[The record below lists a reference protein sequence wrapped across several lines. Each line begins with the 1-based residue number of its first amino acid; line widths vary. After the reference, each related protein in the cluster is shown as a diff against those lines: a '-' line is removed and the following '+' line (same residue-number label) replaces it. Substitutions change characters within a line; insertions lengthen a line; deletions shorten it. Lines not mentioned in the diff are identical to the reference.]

1 MRVALSSA
9 RICGRSAPDHAL
21 DEEKQMPIATP
32 PIPASAAVGSPRRS
46 RLDWFRSA
54 SFGLFIHFDQA
65 SRLGVDLSWPMV
77 GLTSDDGTGVHARS
91 AVDYFRHADEFD
103 PREWDPRAIAQ
114 AARDAG
120 MQYAVFTT
128 KHHSG
133 WASWPSEATPLN
145 ISTSPYG
152 ARGGDLVRDYVDA
165 FREAGLRIG
174 FYYSVSDWSDP
185 DYPAWRAEF
194 APYAF
199 EEYPRAT
206 PEQWVRFREGM
217 KAELSELLTNY
228 GPIDLLWFDGGW
240 ERTEEEWDSAELER
254 HIRSHQP
261 DIVLNDRLPGIGD
274 YVTPEQSIPAELL
287 SDAWEA
293 CITMNDT
300 WGWDPSD
307 HDYKT
312 TAHLIRTLVD
322 CVANGGSLLL
332 NVGPSSTGA
341 LPHEEEKSLHEI
353 AGWMRTHR
361 ESVIGARPGLEP
373 WQFYGPTTM
382 NADALYLHLVAW
394 PDETAT
400 VRGIRPQSV
409 LGVELLTT
417 GEDLDFRAVVD
428 PAHARDDDP
437 LGNLVISIP
446 QDRPMG
452 PLPVIR
458 IRFRAGTAGTDRFT
472 PVSVGGRGET
482 PAPGSA
488 G

>member
-1 MRVALSSA
+1 
-9 RICGRSAPDHAL
+9 
-21 DEEKQMPIATP
+21 MPTATHATP
-32 PIPASAAVGSPRRS
+32 APHAASSVHRS
-46 RLDWFRSA
+46 RLEWFRSA

-65 SRLGVDLSWPMV
+65 SQLGVDLSWPMV
-77 GLTSDDGTGVHARS
+77 GLTSDDGSGVHARR
-91 AVDYFRHADEFD
+91 AVDYFAEADRFD

-114 AARDAG
+114 AARGAG

-133 WASWPSEATPLN
+133 WASWPSAATPLN

-165 FREAGLRIG
+165 FREVGLRIG
-174 FYYSVSDWSDP
+174 LYFSVSDWSDP

-194 APYAF
+194 APYGF

-206 PEQWVRFREGM
+206 PAQWAGYRERM
-217 KAELSELLTNY
+217 KAELTELLTNY
-228 GPIDLLWFDGGW
+228 GRIDLLWFDGGW
-240 ERTEEEWDSAELER
+240 ERTAEEWDSADLER
-254 HIRSHQP
+254 HIRSLQP
-261 DIVLNDRLPGIGD
+261 DVVLNDRIPGIGD

-287 SDAWEA
+287 HDAWEA

-300 WGWDPSD
+300 WGWDPD
-307 HDYKT
+307 DQDYKT

-322 CVANGGSLLL
+322 CAANGGSLLL
-332 NVGPSSTGA
+332 NVGPSITGA
-341 LPHEEEKSLHEI
+341 LPAKEEATLHEI
-353 AGWMRTHR
+353 ADWMRTHR

-373 WQFYGPTTM
+373 WQFYGPSTR
-382 NADALYLHLVAW
+382 NADDLYLHLVAW

-400 VRGIRPQSV
+400 VRGVRPQSV

-417 GEDLDFRAVVD
+417 GEDLPFRAIVD

-446 QDRPMG
+446 QARPAG

-458 IRFRAGTAGTDRFT
+458 IRFREGTPRVFG
-472 PVSVGGRGET
+472 
-482 PAPGSA
+482 
-488 G
+488 